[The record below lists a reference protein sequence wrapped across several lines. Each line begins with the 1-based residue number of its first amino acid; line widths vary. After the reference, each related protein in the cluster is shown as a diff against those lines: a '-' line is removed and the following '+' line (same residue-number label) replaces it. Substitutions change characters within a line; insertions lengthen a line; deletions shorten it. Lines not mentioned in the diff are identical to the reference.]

1 MTKFMIQKTKK
12 TILTYGT
19 FDMFHIGH
27 LKLLQRLA
35 ALGDELIVAVSTD
48 EFNKIKSKSVLI
60 PYEQRAEI
68 IRNIQCV
75 SKVIPE
81 ENWEQKIDDI
91 KKYNVNIFAMGND
104 WEGKFDFL
112 KEYCE
117 VIYLER
123 TKNISTTQ
131 LKNSLT
137 NFLSIPKEDIIN
149 AFNVIETLKKD
160 FE

>member
-1 MTKFMIQKTKK
+1 MKK

-35 ALGDELIVAVSTD
+35 DLGDELIVAVSSD
-48 EFNKIKSKSVLI
+48 EFNKLKDKTVLI
-60 PYEQRAEI
+60 PYAQRAEI
-68 IRNIQCV
+68 VANIKCV
-75 SKVIPE
+75 DKVISE
-81 ENWEQKIDDI
+81 DNWEQKVQDI
-91 KKYNVNIFAMGND
+91 QKYSVDIFAMGDD

-112 KEYCE
+112 KEHCE

-123 TKNISTTQ
+123 TKDISTTQ
-131 LKNSLT
+131 LKKSLT
-137 NFLSIPKEDIIN
+137 SFLSIPKEDILN
-149 AFNVIETLKKD
+149 AFSVIETLKKD